1 MASTKYNQKGLSAL
15 LKIRHCG
22 FDKQLQFGKSVF
34 GFVFVCFLVWFFII
48 PKGFTMRPA
57 VKRGNSWESAACPEA
72 CQVAD
77 HLHQHIGC

>member
-34 GFVFVCFLVWFFII
+34 GFVLFLSVFLSVFL
-48 PKGFTMRPA
+48 
-57 VKRGNSWESAACPEA
+57 S
-72 CQVAD
+72 
-77 HLHQHIGC
+77 HQRVSQ